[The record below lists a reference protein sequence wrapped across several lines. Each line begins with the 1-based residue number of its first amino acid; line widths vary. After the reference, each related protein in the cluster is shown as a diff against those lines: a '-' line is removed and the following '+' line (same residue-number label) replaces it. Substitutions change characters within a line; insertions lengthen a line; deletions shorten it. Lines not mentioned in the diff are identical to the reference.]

1 MQKKEVCWNITT
13 RCNQGCKYCHRFLG
27 INDLCYE
34 ENERILDNLIKDGI
48 TDITWTGGK
57 ALLYPNLNSLLK
69 KAKENGINNK
79 LITNGMLLAQNDEI
93 KEICNYLDSLTLSID
108 STDNEINAELGR
120 GVNHYNNINTILEY
134 VKDKEKT
141 TQKADSLEAA
151 IDYAMNR
158 TKTEQAVFEDTIGC
172 TNENAYEDM
181 LATKKRFHKMGG
193 VEGYHLVQ
201 SFAEGEVTPELAH
214 LIGQELADR
223 LLKGQFEVVITT
235 HLNTRHYHN
244 HIVWNSVSMV
254 DGHKYHSNAK
264 SYYTEIRKIS
274 DDLCRKYGLSIIES
288 NQKKSIPY
296 VQWKAEQEG
305 KPTWRMAIRL
315 DIRESVQ
322 ESYSWSQF
330 LKEMEKRGYTWKL
343 NRKYISL
350 KAPGMERYIRL
361 RSLGKNYSEEE
372 IRGQILQPKV
382 KRVYQKA
389 VQIHPKKK
397 LTGIQALYYS
407 YLYQMGV
414 LPKRPKRSPY
424 AVREDIRKLDRRIE
438 QIEFLLKH
446 DIITREQLAAYREP
460 LQKQIAELMKERR
473 RLYRNG
479 GRETGEERLSEI
491 NEELKRLRKEVR
503 MTVQIEKH
511 SLEIEARLQE
521 AEEQSQN
528 EKRVED
534 KERMQKSQE
543 VR

>member
-1 MQKKEVCWNITT
+1 MAYTSVLPV
-13 RCNQGCKYCHRFLG
+13 HR
-27 INDLCYE
+27 
-34 ENERILDNLIKDGI
+34 LDR
-48 TDITWTGGK
+48 
-57 ALLYPNLNSLLK
+57 
-69 KAKENGINNK
+69 
-79 LITNGMLLAQNDEI
+79 
-93 KEICNYLDSLTLSID
+93 SI
-108 STDNEINAELGR
+108 
-120 GVNHYNNINTILEY
+120 EY
-134 VKDKEKT
+134 VKDRAKT
-141 TQKADSLEAA
+141 TKSAGSLEEA
-151 IDYAMNR
+151 IDYALNR
-158 TKTEQAVFEDTIGC
+158 EKTEQTIFEDAIGC
-172 TNENAYEDM
+172 TCENAYVDM
-181 LATKKRFHKMGG
+181 VKTKERFHKKEG
-193 VEGYHLVQ
+193 VQGYHLVQ
-201 SFAEGEVTPELAH
+201 SFAEGEVSPELAH
-214 LIGQELADR
+214 LIGQELAEQ
-223 LLKGQFEVVITT
+223 LLKGQYEVVITT
-235 HLNTRHYHN
+235 HLNTKHYHN
-244 HIVWNSVSMV
+244 HLVWNSVSMV
-254 DGHKYHSNAK
+254 DGRKYHSNAQ
-264 SYYTEIRKIS
+264 SYFTEVRQIS
-274 DDLCRKYGLSIIES
+274 DQLCRKYGLSVIQT
-288 NQKKSIPY
+288 NQGKAMHY
-296 VQWKAEQEG
+296 AQWKAEAEG
-305 KPTWRMAIRL
+305 KPTWRTAIRL
-315 DIRESVQ
+315 DIREAIGVSF
-322 ESYSWSQF
+322 SWSQF
-330 LKEMEKRGYTWKL
+330 VKEMEKRGYTWKL
-343 NRKYISL
+343 NRKHPSL
-350 KAPGMERYIRL
+350 KTPGMERYIRL

-438 QIEFLLKH
+438 QIEFLMKH

-479 GRETGEERLSEI
+479 GSKTGEERLSEI

>member
-1 MQKKEVCWNITT
+1 MAYTSVIPV
-13 RCNQGCKYCHRFLG
+13 HR
-27 INDLCYE
+27 
-34 ENERILDNLIKDGI
+34 LDR
-48 TDITWTGGK
+48 
-57 ALLYPNLNSLLK
+57 
-69 KAKENGINNK
+69 
-79 LITNGMLLAQNDEI
+79 
-93 KEICNYLDSLTLSID
+93 SI
-108 STDNEINAELGR
+108 
-120 GVNHYNNINTILEY
+120 EY

-181 LATKKRFHKMGG
+181 LTTKKRFHKMGG

-322 ESYSWSQF
+322 ESYSWLQF

-361 RSLGKNYSEEE
+361 RSLGKKLFR
-372 IRGQILQPKV
+372 RGNTWADTTAKGETSLSKGSTDSS
-382 KRVYQKA
+382 QKE
-389 VQIHPKKK
+389 
-397 LTGIQALYYS
+397 TDRDSGT
-407 YLYQMGV
+407 V
-414 LPKRPKRSPY
+414 L
-424 AVREDIRKLDRRIE
+424 
-438 QIEFLLKH
+438 FLF
-446 DIITREQLAAYREP
+446 IS
-460 LQKQIAELMKERR
+460 
-473 RLYRNG
+473 NG
-479 GRETGEERLSEI
+479 GTAKKTEKESIRCQRGYPETGP
-491 NEELKRLRKEVR
+491 
-503 MTVQIEKH
+503 Q
-511 SLEIEARLQE
+511 
-521 AEEQSQN
+521 
-528 EKRVED
+528 D
-534 KERMQKSQE
+534 
-543 VR
+543 